1 MAKTIKD
8 VANSVMLV
16 GSLAF
21 SVLSF
26 NTSSYMQNV
35 VPTVASEHSQI
46 ISNDY
51 NSSISLREYSAP
63 KQKFNVEIEA
73 ENIFGKMRSA
83 TIEEQ
88 NSIMKGIK
96 SISKPVGVNFWDLC

>member
-1 MAKTIKD
+1 MNKNNEFKKYVENLEKRAKAHPEK
-8 VANSVMLV
+8 A
-16 GSLAF
+16 
-21 SVLSF
+21 
-26 NTSSYMQNV
+26 
-35 VPTVASEHSQI
+35 
-46 ISNDY
+46 
-51 NSSISLREYSAP
+51 
-63 KQKFNVEIEA
+63 KIEA